1 VRGLLRLKGGAWLRP
16 LLRFY
21 PVLVRAGL
29 RSIIQRLMMPS
40 AYLAAERGLDHSA
53 G

>member
-1 VRGLLRLKGGAWLRP
+1 VGAWLRP

-29 RSIIQRLMMPS
+29 RSIIQRVLMPS
-40 AYLAAERGLDHSA
+40 AYLEAARGLDHSA